1 MTSTVDLLQDS
12 LSTEII
18 HYQTLT
24 YSTDGN

>member
-1 MTSTVDLLQDS
+1 MMSTVDLLQDS
-12 LSTEII
+12 LSTEIK